1 MYMDLDLATRS
12 AMLEAMPHL
21 RSFAI
26 SLCRDRDQA
35 NDLAQEALLRACAN
49 IDKFKPGS
57 NMEGWLFTILHN
69 HYCSEYRKRRREVE
83 DIDGAYAEALVV
95 QPEQI
100 VHLEYE
106 DMRAALAEL
115 PNEMQQALALIAVEG
130 VSYDQAARI
139 CNVSVGTIK
148 SRVHRARARLAAML
162 SIDQPTDD
170 YGDPASES
178 IVIGAEDVW
187 RHGQPPLP
195 QPGPYAALR
204 A

>member
-1 MYMDLDLATRS
+1 
-12 AMLEAMPHL
+12 MPHL

-35 NDLAQEALLRACAN
+35 NDLTQEALLRACAN

-83 DIDGAYAEALVV
+83 DIDGAYAETLVV

-100 VHLEYE
+100 AHLEYE
-106 DMRAALAEL
+106 DLRTALAEL
-115 PNEMQQALALIAVEG
+115 PHEMQQALALITVDG
-130 VSYDQAARI
+130 VSYEQAARI

-148 SRVHRARARLAAML
+148 SRVHRARARLATML
-162 SIDQPTDD
+162 DQPADD
-170 YGDPASES
+170 HAGPAGEP
-178 IVIGAEDVW
+178 IVVGAESLW
-187 RHGQPPLP
+187 RHGRPSLP
-195 QPGPYAALR
+195 QPGACAALR
-204 A
+204 S